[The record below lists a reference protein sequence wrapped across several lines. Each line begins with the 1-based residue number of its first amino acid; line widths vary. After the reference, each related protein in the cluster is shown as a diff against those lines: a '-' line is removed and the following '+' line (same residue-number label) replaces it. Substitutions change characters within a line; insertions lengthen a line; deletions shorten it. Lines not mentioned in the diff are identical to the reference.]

1 MRRAIVPRGFTLV
14 ELAVALLVVGILA
27 SIAYPSYL
35 QYTRRANR
43 GDATRSIM
51 FTAQQL
57 ERCYSQTYSYLGCA
71 NVTYGAGPS
80 PNNYYTITT
89 VAVAAPNGYTISAV
103 PNGKP
108 QNGDGQCTSFSLAS
122 SGVQTSAGSGTVQ
135 QCWGSS

>member
-35 QYTRRANR
+35 QYARRANR

-57 ERCYSQTYSYLGCA
+57 ERCYSQTYSYLGCP
-71 NVTYGAGPS
+71 NITYGAGPS

-89 VAVAAPNGYTISAV
+89 TALAAPNSYSITAV
-103 PNGKP
+103 PNGPP
-108 QNGDGQCTSFSLAS
+108 QNNDGQCTSFTLQSNGA
-122 SGVQTSAGSGTVQ
+122 QTNAGTGTVQ